1 MKITLDLHEYEGN
14 GRYMEWEK
22 DATYSIDVLDN
33 EVVLVANKQGLISLA
48 KQMLYMAYNDFPAG
62 THFHY
67 DSFFAQNPAS
77 DYELTVEKGD
87 N

>member
-22 DATYSIDVLDN
+22 DD

-87 N
+87 D